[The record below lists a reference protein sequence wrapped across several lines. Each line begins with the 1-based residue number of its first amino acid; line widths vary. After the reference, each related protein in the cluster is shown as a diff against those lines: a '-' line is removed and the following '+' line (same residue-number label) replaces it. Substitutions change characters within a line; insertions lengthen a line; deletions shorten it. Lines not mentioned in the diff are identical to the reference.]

1 MSELN
6 VDFPMMVSMMA
17 TLLLLM
23 AVGYISRKAGFI
35 DDGSSKWLS
44 NFVICVCQPFMI
56 INAVVSIDY
65 SVENLKMA
73 GIVMALGLAVHAVS
87 AVIAHLST
95 MRYKNIDERA
105 IVEYGIIFGNCG
117 FMGFPVIKAML
128 GDTALFWAAFYVI
141 DFNIICWT
149 YGMIVLS
156 RARKEIKINVKNM
169 FLNYGT
175 TPCLVGLIL
184 WLTRITLP
192 QPLTATIKY
201 MGDVCTPLSMVIV
214 GSLLA
219 KIPVKKLIA
228 DLKVYYACFARLIIN
243 PIVVILIGKLIGIE
257 KTHQLG
263 ASLLIFVTVMA
274 SVPVASNSAMFAERY
289 DLIPAKTAH
298 LVGLSTVVSAVT
310 IPIMIWIESLI

>member
-1 MSELN
+1 MSEFN
-6 VDFPMMVSMMA
+6 VDFPMMVNMMA

-23 AVGYISRKAGFI
+23 AVGYISRRAGFT
-35 DDGSSKWLS
+35 DDRSSKWLS

-56 INAVVSIDY
+56 INAVISIEFSFD
-65 SVENLKMA
+65 NLKMA
-73 GIVMALGLAVHAVS
+73 GIVMAVGIAVHAVS
-87 AVIAHLST
+87 AVVAHLST
-95 MRYKNIDERA
+95 IRYKNIDERA
-105 IVEYGIIFGNCG
+105 IVEYGVIFGNCG

-175 TPCLVGLIL
+175 TPCLIGLVL
-184 WLTRITLP
+184 WLSQLSLP
-192 QPLTATIKY
+192 QPLLSTIKY
-201 MGDVCTPLSMVIV
+201 MGDVCTPLSMIIV

-219 KIPVKKLIA
+219 TIPVKKLLA
-228 DLKVYYACFARLIIN
+228 DLKVYYACAARIIIN
-243 PIVVILIGKLIGIE
+243 PLVVILIGKLIGLEHI
-257 KTHQLG
+257 HPLG
-263 ASLLIFVTVMA
+263 RSLMIFITVMA

-289 DLIPAKTAH
+289 DLLPAKTAQI
-298 LVGLSTVVSAVT
+298 VGLSTVISALT
-310 IPIMIWIESLI
+310 IPVMIWIESLI